1 MQDFYRCDEG
11 YEEPA
16 EIVAHNR
23 CVKLVKDMH
32 YEVQV
37 QCVINYCAHFV
48 NQKIGKP
55 EVRELKLTREQ
66 YLQIPAWWCRND
78 TVCWERIVN
87 KWFDPEWQEKHDAS
101 RQRRLLMPGPA
112 HHQGSLNND
121 EYRAR
126 RSSSHEGQ
134 ECTPFVGWALA
145 RKGKATSN
153 VTYNPD
159 DPPSA
164 YSNPSV
170 HSRIQAYTEMGR
182 QVHGPDWDPRT
193 QPLDGEVIMRVG
205 GGKKHGRYYI
215 SDGLVDTA
223 STPTLSQIRVR
234 STANSPA
241 IRPRLSASQL
251 QVQEIQVISYLFIV
265 CSFCTYI

>member
-1 MQDFYRCDEG
+1 
-11 YEEPA
+11 
-16 EIVAHNR
+16 
-23 CVKLVKDMH
+23 
-32 YEVQV
+32 
-37 QCVINYCAHFV
+37 
-48 NQKIGKP
+48 
-55 EVRELKLTREQ
+55 
-66 YLQIPAWWCRND
+66 
-78 TVCWERIVN
+78 
-87 KWFDPEWQEKHDAS
+87 
-101 RQRRLLMPGPA
+101 
-112 HHQGSLNND
+112 
-121 EYRAR
+121 
-126 RSSSHEGQ
+126 
-134 ECTPFVGWALA
+134 VGWALA

-215 SDGLVDTA
+215 GDGLVDTA
-223 STPTLSQIRVR
+223 STPTLSQIRAR

-251 QVQEIQVISYLFIV
+251 QVQEIQNQMLAQKAAYESALAEERRLRQENEQKQTAEMV
-265 CSFCTYI
+265 